1 MKVIEAGTYN
11 IEIGSLSETSFES
24 FLSKYDRKKKVVMVD
39 ENTWQCF
46 QRIHSISDE
55 LKDAEVIQVP
65 CGEEAKDLE
74 IVAGIWQT
82 LTELQIGLD
91 DLIINIGG
99 GVVCDLGGFI
109 ASTYKRG
116 VQFIQLPTS
125 LLAMVDASV
134 GGKTGINFL
143 GYKNLIGTF
152 ADPQAVYVA
161 PEFLDSLP
169 EEERTNGF
177 AEMLKHGLIDERGE
191 FENLLLKGP
200 HEISENEIYTS
211 VSIKTDIVT
220 KDPKENS
227 LRKLLNF
234 GHTAGHALESYINEA
249 AQIGHGH
256 AVAVGM
262 MIEAQI
268 AFKHGL
274 LSNQTKEKIING
286 LKQYYSIPNLQKD
299 EMIQLFEF
307 VWNDKKNREGVVLM
321 VGIKEIGQCVI
332 DHAVKP
338 DDFIEAYL
346 SLQEN

>member
-1 MKVIEAGTYN
+1 MKVIEAGTYK

-24 FLSKYDRKKKVVMVD
+24 CLSKYDRKKKVVLVD

-46 QRIHSISDE
+46 QRIQSVSNK
-55 LKDAEVIQVP
+55 LMDAEVIQVP
-65 CGEEAKDLE
+65 GGEEAKDLE
-74 IVAGIWQT
+74 IAAGIWQT
-82 LTELQIGLD
+82 LTELQVGRD

-116 VQFIQLPTS
+116 IPFIQLPTS

-152 ADPQAVYVA
+152 ADPQAVFIA

-191 FENLLLKGP
+191 FGNLLQKGP
-200 HEISENEIYTS
+200 HDITGSEIYTS
-211 VSIKTDIVT
+211 VAIKTDIVT

-234 GHTAGHALESYINEA
+234 GHTAGHALESYINESA
-249 AQIGHGH
+249 HIGHGH
-256 AVAVGM
+256 AVAIGM

-274 LSNQTKEKIING
+274 LSDQTRDLIING
-286 LKQYYSIPNLQKD
+286 LKEYYSIPIFQKD
-299 EMIQLFEF
+299 ELIQLFQI
-307 VWNDKKNREGVVLM
+307 VWNDKKNREGAVLM
-321 VGIKEIGQCVI
+321 VGIEEIGQCVV
-332 DHAVKP
+332 DHPVYP
-338 DDFIEAYL
+338 DDFVEAYL
-346 SLQEN
+346 KLEGY